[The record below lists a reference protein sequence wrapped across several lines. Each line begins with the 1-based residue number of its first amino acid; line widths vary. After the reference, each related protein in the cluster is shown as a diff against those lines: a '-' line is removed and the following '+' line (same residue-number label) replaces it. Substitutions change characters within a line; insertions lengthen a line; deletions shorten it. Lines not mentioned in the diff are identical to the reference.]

1 MFKQLKIRLLLVFV
15 FGGILIISC
24 EKQNTYD
31 LFPLEVGNEFYY
43 WHYETEGPVA
53 RKKYGVET
61 WKVISEL
68 SQGDSTIYTIEQNL
82 RATYIM
88 VSSQDTFYAETTYNF
103 EIIERHPSSIIS
115 FSGFKFMRYQDVSH
129 LELHRQGS
137 SSISAVTC
145 LFKSNKGLVKYTYNH
160 PNNTKNLTLTLD
172 SLKISQ

>member
-1 MFKQLKIRLLLVFV
+1 MLKHIKNRFLNLFLFA
-15 FGGILIISC
+15 GIAFISC
-24 EKQNTYD
+24 EWKSMHD

-43 WHYETEGPVA
+43 WHYETACPVA
-53 RKKYGVET
+53 RKQYGVET

-82 RATYIM
+82 KATYIM
-88 VSSQDTFYAETTYNF
+88 VSLQDTFYAETTYNF

-115 FSGFKFMRYQDVSH
+115 FSGFKFMRYQNVSH
-129 LELHRQGS
+129 LELNRQGS

-160 PNNTKNLTLTLD
+160 PNHIKSLTLTLD